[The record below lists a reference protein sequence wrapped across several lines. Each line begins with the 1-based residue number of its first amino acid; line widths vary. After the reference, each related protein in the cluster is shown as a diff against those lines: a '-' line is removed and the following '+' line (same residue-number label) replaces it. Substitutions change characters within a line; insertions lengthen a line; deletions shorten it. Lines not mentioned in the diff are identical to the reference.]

1 VSSVL
6 LTGATGFVGGE
17 LLVRWLERTDRDV
30 VTLIRAPNDAAAS
43 ARMDVA
49 LRELDGDSSEHRH
62 RVRAVAAD
70 MTARGLGL
78 DERRADALADEVDT
92 IVHSAASV
100 SFELPL
106 EQARAINV
114 GGTQG
119 MLELANRCARRG
131 AGLRRY
137 GHVSTAYVAGDRR
150 GVAREDELD
159 ERGARF
165 RNSYEQSKAEAERRV
180 REAAGDLPVQ
190 VFRPS
195 IVVGES
201 TTGWTSSFNVL
212 YAPLRAFALGAFP
225 AIPARRSAPV
235 DVVPVDYVAD
245 AVVALADAP
254 GGDGE
259 TFHLVAGERASS
271 VGELIDMGA
280 TELGAPPPRV
290 VSPALWRI
298 VGPALRRR
306 LPVRARLTLER
317 SDQYFPY
324 FASRVRFDARRARC
338 RLAAAGVDSPPP
350 LRDYFGRLVAF
361 ARAARW
367 GRAQLPREPPSSLPA
382 R

>member
-6 LTGATGFVGGE
+6 LTGATGFLGGE

-30 VTLIRAPNDAAAS
+30 ITLIRAPDDAAAS
-43 ARMDVA
+43 ARLDGA
-49 LRELDGDSSEHRH
+49 LRQLDGQTSEHRR

-70 MTARGLGL
+70 ITAPGLGL
-78 DERRADALADEVDT
+78 DERQADALADEVDT

-114 GGTQG
+114 GGTQR
-119 MLELANRCARRG
+119 MLELAARCARRDG
-131 AGLRRY
+131 GLRRY

-159 ERGARF
+159 EGGARF
-165 RNSYEQSKAEAERRV
+165 RNSYERSKAEAERRV
-180 REAAGDLPVQ
+180 REAAGDLPAQ
-190 VFRPS
+190 IFRPS
-195 IVVGES
+195 IVVGKS

-225 AIPARRSAPV
+225 AIPGRRSAPV

-245 AVVALADAP
+245 AVVGLADGE

-259 TFHLVAGERASS
+259 TFHLVAGEHASS
-271 VGELIDMGA
+271 VGELIDLGA
-280 TELGAPPPRV
+280 AELGVTPPRV
-290 VSPALWRI
+290 VPPALWRL
-298 VGPALRRR
+298 VAPVLRRH
-306 LPVRARLTLER
+306 LPARARLVLER

-324 FASRVRFDARRARC
+324 FATRVRFDARRAR
-338 RLAAAGVDSPPP
+338 AAGIGPPP
-350 LRDYFGRLVAF
+350 LLRDYFGRLVAY

-367 GRAQLPREPPSSLPA
+367 GRAR
-382 R
+382 

>member
-1 VSSVL
+1 MSSVL
-6 LTGATGFVGGE
+6 LTGATGFLGGE
-17 LLVRWLERTDRDV
+17 LLARWLERTDRDV
-30 VTLIRAPNDAAAS
+30 ITLIRAPSDAAAS
-43 ARMDVA
+43 ARLDAA
-49 LRELDGDSSEHRH
+49 LRERADTASEHRG

-70 MTARGLGL
+70 LTAPGLGL

-106 EQARAINV
+106 EEARAINV
-114 GGTQG
+114 GGTRH
-119 MLELANRCARRG
+119 MLELAARCARRNG
-131 AGLRRY
+131 GLRRY

-150 GVAREDELD
+150 GVAHEHELD
-159 ERGARF
+159 EEGARF

-180 REAAGDLPVQ
+180 READLPAQ

-195 IVVGES
+195 IIVGES

-225 AIPARRSAPV
+225 VIPARRSAPV

-245 AVVALADAP
+245 AVVALADGD
-254 GGDGE
+254 GGEGE

-271 VGELIDMGA
+271 VGELIDLGA
-280 TELGAPPPRV
+280 TELGATPPRV
-290 VSPALWRI
+290 IPPPLWRL
-298 VGPALRRR
+298 VGPVLRRH
-306 LPVRARLTLER
+306 LPVRARLVLER

-324 FASRVRFDARRARC
+324 FATRVRFDARRTRS
-338 RLAAAGVDSPPP
+338 AGIGPPP
-350 LRDYFGRLVAF
+350 VLRDYFGRLVAY

-367 GRAQLPREPPSSLPA
+367 GRAR
-382 R
+382 